1 MKGVIALVVVAGLL
15 LTGVPVLA
23 TEMGHVEG
31 LKLADEPAGLYL
43 GADTG
48 ARDTDIASRHMD
60 DLNYI
65 WPDVRDARATEIEV
79 TPEPEVRK

>member
-23 TEMGHVEG
+23 TELGHVEG

-43 GADTG
+43 GGDSD
-48 ARDTDIASRHMD
+48 ARHTDIASRNMD
-60 DLNYI
+60 DINYI
-65 WPDVRDARATEIEV
+65 WPDVRDTRAVEAT
-79 TPEPEVRK
+79 TEPEVRK